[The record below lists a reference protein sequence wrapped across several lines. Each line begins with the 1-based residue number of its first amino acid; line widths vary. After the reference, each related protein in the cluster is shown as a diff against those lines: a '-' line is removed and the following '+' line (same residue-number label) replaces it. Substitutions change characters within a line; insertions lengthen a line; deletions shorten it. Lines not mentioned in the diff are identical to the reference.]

1 MKTNLLFLHAL
12 SPLHAGTGQGVGA
25 IDLPIAR
32 EKATNLPIVPGSSIK
47 GVLRANCEDETLK
60 TKVFGPETN
69 AASDHAGSA
78 QFSDLRLLFLPVR
91 SLSGTFAW
99 VTSPLVLQRFARDC
113 GMVKGQI
120 VFNPPSLW
128 NKETGKCFIA
138 TGSSLKMTVG
148 GKDNQIVLEDLLL
161 ECQENTEL
169 DNFLV
174 GVTQNIFPKQPEWHD
189 TFKKRVCVVHDN
201 VLAFLLE
208 TATEVTARI
217 QLTDAKT
224 VQDGALWYEE
234 ALPAESI
241 LAGLMT
247 VQEVKDKDKQ
257 LVISRENAIK
267 AIEKITQ
274 SPLQVGGNSTVG
286 RGLCNL
292 HLVVGG

>member
-1 MKTNLLFLHAL
+1 MQTNLLFLHAL

-99 VTSPLVLQRFARDC
+99 VTSPLVLQRYQRDC
-113 GMVKGQI
+113 IMANKLTFGQ
-120 VFNPPSLW
+120 VPQVPNENTCLLAATPSNLTMEID
-128 NKETGKCFIA
+128 KQP
-138 TGSSLKMTVG
+138 
-148 GKDNQIVLEDLLL
+148 NQVVLEDLRLTGTFNQDL
-161 ECQENTEL
+161 
-169 DNFLV
+169 
-174 GVTQNIFPKQPEWHD
+174 QNVISGIQTHLFTDKTWQD
-189 TFKKRVCVVHDN
+189 TFASRVCVVHDN

-217 QLTDAKT
+217 KLTDAKT

-234 ALPAESI
+234 SLPAESI

-247 VQEVKDKDKQ
+247 VQEVKATAAEVEK
-257 LVISRENAIK
+257 VISAIK
-267 AIEKITQ
+267 TV
-274 SPLQVGGNSTVG
+274 QVGGNSTVG

>member
-12 SPLHAGTGQGVGA
+12 SPLHAGTGHGVGA

-47 GVLRANCEDETLK
+47 GVLRANCEDDTLK

-99 VTSPLVLQRFARDC
+99 VTSPLVLQRYQRDC
-113 GMVKGQI
+113 GMA
-120 VFNPPSLW
+120 
-128 NKETGKCFIA
+128 NKLTFGKVPQVPNEETCLLA
-138 TGSSLKMTVG
+138 ADPSSLTMTIDKEEKQV
-148 GKDNQIVLEDLLL
+148 VLEDLRLTGTFNKGTTAKVNKDL
-161 ECQENTEL
+161 QDVISGIQTHL
-169 DNFLV
+169 FTDK
-174 GVTQNIFPKQPEWHD
+174 TWQD
-189 TFKKRVCVVHDN
+189 TFASRVCVVHDN

-217 QLTDAKT
+217 QLEQERKT
-224 VQDGALWYEE
+224 VKDSALWYEE

-247 VQEVKDKDKQ
+247 VQEVKA
-257 LVISRENAIK
+257 NAGEVEQVIK
-267 AIEKITQ
+267 AIKNPI
-274 SPLQVGGNSTVG
+274 QVGGNSTVG